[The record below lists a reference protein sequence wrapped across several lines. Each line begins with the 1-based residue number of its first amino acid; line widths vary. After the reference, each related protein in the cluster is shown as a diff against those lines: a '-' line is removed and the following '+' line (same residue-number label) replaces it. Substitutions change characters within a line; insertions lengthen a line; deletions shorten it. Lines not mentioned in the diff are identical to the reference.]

1 MTGLCNR
8 RRQGEGRPNQ
18 NIESFSHSYVSIEVI
33 VSDEHALRAP
43 VVWQIQKDER
53 GDPTQEQE
61 A

>member
-1 MTGLCNR
+1 MKAGPTKTSKVSA
-8 RRQGEGRPNQ
+8 
-18 NIESFSHSYVSIEVI
+18 IHVSIEVI